1 MKRNHGF
8 TLIELLVAIAIIGIL
23 ALILLPTLARA
34 STREAAREAARRRL
48 INLNEP
54 RQLAGRRPI
63 LIAHRG
69 GIVGPGSPEC
79 SRNAIVRASLA
90 GYDMVE
96 LDIQSSKDGQPIVF
110 HDRKLRPSCEVDGSV
125 ADYGADVLQA
135 MVFVENGEAVLHLSD
150 ALALCAQERLGVM
163 LDIKA
168 KGSEGFYRRILG
180 LLERFELTHATMCI
194 NGEPAIRKHLGKH
207 IMLRATDRRATDL
220 SGLFWF
226 GLANE
231 LTADKAHDLQ
241 ARGALV
247 IPAIN
252 TFRYDAATHR
262 EDARA
267 DAKRLLEAG
276 VDGFQI
282 DSVYQDDF
290 GLGEALPSAM
300 DEQ

>member
-1 MKRNHGF
+1 MKRNHGY
-8 TLIELLVAIAIIGIL
+8 TLIELLVVFAIIGIL
-23 ALILLPTLARA
+23 APILLETHTVAG
-34 STREAAREAARRRL
+34 EAAQRRL
-48 INLNEP
+48 INLKEP
-54 RQLAGRRPI
+54 EQLAGRRPI

-79 SRNAIVRASLA
+79 SRNAIVRASRA

-110 HDRKLRPSCEVDGSV
+110 HDRKLRPACEVDGSV
-125 ADYGADVLQA
+125 ADYGADVLQTT
-135 MVFVENGEAVLHLSD
+135 VFVENGEAVLHLND

-163 LDIKA
+163 LDIKD

-180 LLERFELTHATMCI
+180 LLKRFELTHAAMCI

-207 IMLRATDRRATDL
+207 IMLRATDRRSADL

-226 GLANE
+226 GLASK

-262 EDARA
+262 VDARA

-282 DSVYQDDF
+282 DSVYQNDF
-290 GLGEALPSAM
+290 GLGEAFPSAM